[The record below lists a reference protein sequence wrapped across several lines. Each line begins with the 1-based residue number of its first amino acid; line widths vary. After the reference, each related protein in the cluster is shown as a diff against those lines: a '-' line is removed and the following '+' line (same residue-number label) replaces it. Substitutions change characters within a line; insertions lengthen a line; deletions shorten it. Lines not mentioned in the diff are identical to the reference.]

1 MSSARFLALAMVAAS
16 ALAPAPS
23 GAQVRDTL
31 PPPDTTVFRVEG
43 IRVQASRP
51 VTTVGGASA
60 VEITLDS
67 LSLPAGA
74 TTEQVLRE
82 LPMLHVRTNSR
93 GEAEV
98 TVRGSESRQV
108 AVLFDGVPLTLSWD
122 GRTDV
127 SVLPVGAAAD
137 VTFVRGLST
146 LLHGPNVLGGVVEMN
161 VGRGERYPDRSS
173 LSAGASVDDAGGY
186 GLSASGDLPFET
198 GDGEG
203 MIRVGASYRDTPGF
217 PLPDGVSEPLD
228 TGDDLRL
235 NTDAASVNGFL
246 AVRHRWDGGTWG
258 SLSASS
264 FQARRGIGAELG
276 SEDAR
281 FWRYPDIRR
290 TIVALSGGTGHRD
303 TPWGQGD
310 LEASLGLDVGST
322 EINSYTSR
330 AYDQLDGVE
339 LGDSRTLTLRLLG
352 DHTLGSR
359 ADLRGSF
366 TVSDIR
372 HDLTQDG
379 VSDAYQQRLMSLAGE
394 TIVRLAQ
401 DAGSLRALRLTLGAA
416 WDRGSTPR
424 TGGRESLGTL
434 DDWGAR
440 AGLSALLGNGETLL
454 HVGASRRGRFPS
466 LRESYSEALNRFVPN
481 PDLRPEHLVSM
492 EGGITTRLGNGD
504 LQVVGFRNDLDGAIR
519 RITVPGALPGEPS
532 LRQRVNADE
541 LTATGVEIL
550 FSQSFG
556 VLGVG
561 GDFTLQSVKLT
572 DPGTAVSSE
581 PENMPEQSGSAYL
594 RFPILAGI
602 DGTAEVEYTGPQ
614 FCQDPDTG
622 ADVELDG
629 GNWFNAALSRVWD
642 LSAAGPVGRRM
653 ETRASVSNLADTALY
668 DQCGLPRPG
677 RLFQLSVRVF

>member
-1 MSSARFLALAMVAAS
+1 
-16 ALAPAPS
+16 
-23 GAQVRDTL
+23 
-31 PPPDTTVFRVEG
+31 
-43 IRVQASRP
+43 
-51 VTTVGGASA
+51 
-60 VEITLDS
+60 
-67 LSLPAGA
+67 
-74 TTEQVLRE
+74 
-82 LPMLHVRTNSR
+82 
-93 GEAEV
+93 
-98 TVRGSESRQV
+98 V

-161 VGRGERYPDRSS
+161 VGRGERYPARSS

-186 GLSASGDLPFET
+186 GLSASGDLPFES
-198 GDGEG
+198 GGGEG
-203 MIRVGASYRDTPGF
+203 MIRVGASFRDTPGF
-217 PLPDGVSEPLD
+217 PLPDGVAEPLD

-281 FWRYPDIRR
+281 FWRYPDVRR
-290 TIVALSGGTGHRD
+290 TIVALSGVTGERE
-303 TPWGQGD
+303 TPWGRGD
-310 LEASLGLDVGST
+310 LEASLGVDVGST

-339 LGDSRTLTLRLLG
+339 VGDSRTLTLRLLG

-366 TVSDIR
+366 TMSDIQ
-372 HDLTQDG
+372 HDLTEDG
-379 VSDAYQQRLMSLAGE
+379 GPAETYQQRLTSLAGE
-394 TIVRLAQ
+394 TIVRLAEG
-401 DAGSLRALRLTLGAA
+401 AGALRALRLTLGGA
-416 WDRGSTPR
+416 WDRGSTPE
-424 TGGRESLGTL
+424 TGGRESLGIL

-481 PDLRPEHLVSM
+481 PDLQPEHLVSI
-492 EGGITTRLGNGD
+492 EGGITTRLGDGD

-550 FSQSFG
+550 FSQTFG
-556 VLGVG
+556 VVGVG
-561 GDFTLQSVKLT
+561 GDFTLQSVELT
-572 DPGTAVSSE
+572 DPGTAASSE

-594 RFPILAGI
+594 RFPLLAGI
-602 DGTAEVEYTGPQ
+602 VGTAEVEYTGPQ

-642 LSAAGPVGRRM
+642 LSSSRSVGRRL